1 MNSFTKIVGTAVTA
15 IVLTTS
21 FAQAFQGNG
30 NTTTTQQRV
39 DIQVKAIK
47 AVGCLV
53 AGSPSEFPDDIW
65 IENKGNTVLKAGTKV
80 KWDVPF
86 SSDKGTHT
94 LVADLGAGKGVQLS
108 GVLPGGVEAGHDC
121 KAKL

>member
-1 MNSFTKIVGTAVTA
+1 MHTTLKLASVALAALV
-15 IVLTTS
+15 VTTS
-21 FAQAFQGNG
+21 FAHAFQGNNT
-30 NTTTTQQRV
+30 NTTQTRPT
-39 DIQVKAIK
+39 IELKLIK
-47 AVGCLV
+47 LAGCLV

-80 KWDVPF
+80 KWSVPF
-86 SSDKGTHT
+86 SGDKGTHT